1 MTATAPMNDYYYY
14 GKIYL
19 ACVRICRDG
28 FFPFVQKMMGCISK
42 TDFLH
47 MITYGSKGRITP
59 RTIKYNNDKALE
71 IVLHSK

>member
-1 MTATAPMNDYYYY
+1 MTATAPMHDY

-42 TDFLH
+42 TDFFYI
-47 MITYGSKGRITP
+47 ITCGSKGPFTP
-59 RTIKYNNDKALE
+59 RMINTITIKL
-71 IVLHSK
+71 